1 MRRRGTIISSFAE
14 WMNIIDHYGNK
25 KIMKKVLNP
34 SERAK
39 LDNASAGV
47 FLNISIEDMMNA
59 LVELGEMA
67 SEQDDA
73 IVELGE
79 LIEEG

>member
-1 MRRRGTIISSFAE
+1 
-14 WMNIIDHYGNK
+14 MNIIDHYGNK

-59 LVELGEMA
+59 LVELSEMA

-73 IVELGE
+73 IVELAE

>member
-1 MRRRGTIISSFAE
+1 
-14 WMNIIDHYGNK
+14 
-25 KIMKKVLNP
+25 MKTNLSP

-47 FLNISIEDMMNA
+47 FLNISIDDVINA
-59 LVELGEMA
+59 LIELGEMA

-73 IVELGE
+73 LVELAE
-79 LIEEG
+79 LREEG

>member
-1 MRRRGTIISSFAE
+1 
-14 WMNIIDHYGNK
+14 
-25 KIMKKVLNP
+25 MKKVLNP

-39 LDNASAGV
+39 LENASAGV

-59 LVELGEMA
+59 LIELGEMA
-67 SEQDDA
+67 SGQDDA
-73 IVELGE
+73 VVELAE

>member
-1 MRRRGTIISSFAE
+1 
-14 WMNIIDHYGNK
+14 
-25 KIMKKVLNP
+25 MKKVLNP

-59 LVELGEMA
+59 LIELGEMA

-73 IVELGE
+73 VVELAE

>member
-1 MRRRGTIISSFAE
+1 
-14 WMNIIDHYGNK
+14 
-25 KIMKKVLNP
+25 MKTNLSP

-47 FLNISIEDMMNA
+47 FLNISIDDVINA
-59 LVELGEMA
+59 LIELGEMA

-73 IVELGE
+73 LVELAE

>member
-1 MRRRGTIISSFAE
+1 MGI
-14 WMNIIDHYGNK
+14 K

-47 FLNISIEDMMNA
+47 FLNISIEDLMNA
-59 LVELGEMA
+59 LIELGEMA

-73 IVELGE
+73 IVELAE